1 MIVSRARSYQEHV
14 GVKPRIVRLQ
24 KQPDAEPEAYERSP
38 AQSPQF
44 WTVRGLLVPWLSM
57 NVKNMLNSMA
67 TVLGAGF
74 DFLVLVELGYVPAPK
89 FGTELLCDV
98 FSSACECS
106 SLIVTCNLAS
116 NRRPSSSDRSG
127 SSGSLWIA

>member
-1 MIVSRARSYQEHV
+1 
-14 GVKPRIVRLQ
+14 
-24 KQPDAEPEAYERSP
+24 
-38 AQSPQF
+38 
-44 WTVRGLLVPWLSM
+44 M